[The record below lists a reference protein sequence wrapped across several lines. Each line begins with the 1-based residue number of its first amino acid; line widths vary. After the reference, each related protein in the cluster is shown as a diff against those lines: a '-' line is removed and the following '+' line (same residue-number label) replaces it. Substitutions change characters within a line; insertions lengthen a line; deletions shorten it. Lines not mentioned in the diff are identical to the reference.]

1 MPKAKNT
8 RWHFSRILLASFFIQ
23 GQSQETWSAREKVRK
38 VHYHLNCQ
46 SSCQPR
52 TVSEA
57 RKGFVVKHDK
67 VFNVVWNSM
76 SHQSWSVLSKA
87 MLVLHCWHSPKGHL
101 LTETLSACNAHIT
114 DNWLQGG
121 YLRTMTRNTNNT
133 HQHISETFLLTI
145 DRCSSCL
152 WGQTSFL
159 QTVFHMTNRFWWS
172 FSHAYSRITGD
183 TEPAGNTDRQ
193 TFSPLPFGPRWR
205 SFWRHDL
212 KRVWHLTVFKEAESS
227 CYCIITQLWD

>member
-57 RKGFVVKHDK
+57 RKSFVVKHDR

-145 DRCSSCL
+145 VRCSSCL
-152 WGQTSFL
+152 WGQTSFPYDKL
-159 QTVFHMTNRFWWS
+159 
-172 FSHAYSRITGD
+172 
-183 TEPAGNTDRQ
+183 
-193 TFSPLPFGPRWR
+193 
-205 SFWRHDL
+205 
-212 KRVWHLTVFKEAESS
+212 
-227 CYCIITQLWD
+227 